1 MINKSNCYEILD
13 ISNCTQFESNV
24 TDTLSIDLYDHFQN
38 RSYVNIATFIV
49 VNTSRE
55 CDRVKAEQ
63 HHNDN

>member
-13 ISNCTQFESNV
+13 TSSYTQFESNV

-38 RSYVNIATFIV
+38 RSYVYIATFIV

-55 CDRVKAEQ
+55 GDRVKAEQ
-63 HHNDN
+63 HYNDN